1 MLTFCI
7 GFICGFILS
16 VFREDI
22 TIFIQD
28 LICKF
33 KDNM

>member
-1 MLTFCI
+1 MLLFSV

-16 VFREDI
+16 VFRDDI

-28 LICKF
+28 LMCKF
-33 KDNM
+33 KDKM